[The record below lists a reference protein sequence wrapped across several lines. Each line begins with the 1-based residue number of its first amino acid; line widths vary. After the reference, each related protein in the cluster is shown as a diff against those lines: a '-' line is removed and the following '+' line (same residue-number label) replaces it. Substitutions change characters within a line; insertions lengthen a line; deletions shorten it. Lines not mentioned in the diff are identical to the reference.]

1 MLNAPK
7 ILKNDFLLD
16 RTIKVALRLLQHLN
30 SLIQVL
36 RTERIAILP
45 FAIFLIALGHADGLE
60 LVAVLCGVLP
70 DGGSNQP
77 CGKLLLWLSCH
88 VCTSW
93 NPSVGN
99 FLVMEMQGSDTSEPI
114 LSRSLLARPA
124 GHRKSRPNSG

>member
-36 RTERIAILP
+36 RAERIAILP

-60 LVAVLCGVLP
+60 FVAVLCSVLP

-77 CGKLLLWLSCH
+77 CTELPRAKA
-88 VCTSW
+88 
-93 NPSVGN
+93 
-99 FLVMEMQGSDTSEPI
+99 
-114 LSRSLLARPA
+114 ARGRGRESSA
-124 GHRKSRPNSG
+124 IMK